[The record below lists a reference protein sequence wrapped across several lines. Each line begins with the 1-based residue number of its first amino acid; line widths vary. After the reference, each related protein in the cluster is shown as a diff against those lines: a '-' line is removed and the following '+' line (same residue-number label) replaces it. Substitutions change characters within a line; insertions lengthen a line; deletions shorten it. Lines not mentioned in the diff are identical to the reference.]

1 MATYTDAIGRNY
13 DIGCR
18 YDNAIDYSEDANK
31 YGWIKYR
38 IVARRISQG
47 SLYCFKSTTPVR
59 CGKENLIRFIFD
71 LALYD
76 TVFAKVDNVDEV
88 VYLTIVPEI
97 EFENIKMSVFD

>member
-13 DIGCR
+13 TIGFR
-18 YDNAIDYSEDANK
+18 YDNAIDFIDDADK
-31 YGWIKYR
+31 YGWLKYR

-47 SLYCFKSTTPVR
+47 SLYCFNSTTPAI

-76 TVFAKVDNVDEV
+76 TVFANVDNVDEK

-97 EFENIKMSVFD
+97 EFENIKMTVFD

>member
-1 MATYTDAIGRNY
+1 MATYTDANGRDYFIGS
-13 DIGCR
+13 R
-18 YDNAIDYSEDANK
+18 YDNAIDCIHDAK
-31 YGWIKYR
+31 KSGRLKYR

-76 TVFAKVDNVDEV
+76 TVFAMADNVDEV
-88 VYLTIVPEI
+88 IYLTIVPEI
-97 EFENIKMSVFD
+97 EFENIRMTIFD